1 MRFSRF
7 VGIDWSGAVGSRH
20 PSVQV
25 ATCEAGGGVPTL
37 VLPPGGV
44 WSRTQVLDWLGGLS
58 GDVLVGMDAGFG
70 FAAVPPFTAPARNL
84 WAEIDAVAAGDPD
97 PNADA
102 VAAKADLSVRTVF
115 RHFEDKDA
123 IFHAIDDLL
132 VAAYQ
137 PLLDAPYHSE
147 HWKGRLFE
155 LIERRC
161 IINEAAAVFRIS
173 AVMERYRSQFI
184 ADKYRRLHAG
194 EKRMLDA
201 VLPPEVQT
209 TTQAGRAL
217 LIACSFDTWRLL
229 RQDEELPPA
238 EVEAAIKQ
246 LVEDILAQAGA
257 Q

>member
-1 MRFSRF
+1 MTSAANVIR
-7 VGIDWSGAVGSRH
+7 
-20 PSVQV
+20 V
-25 ATCEAGGGVPTL
+25 A
-37 VLPPGGV
+37 
-44 WSRTQVLDWLGGLS
+44 
-58 GDVLVGMDAGFG
+58 MDAAQPVDDGRR
-70 FAAVPPFTAPARNL
+70 ARG
-84 WAEIDAVAAGDPD
+84 DANRARIIQAMVELVAAGDPD

-102 VAAKADLSVRTVF
+102 VAEKAGLSVRTVF

-137 PLLDAPYHSE
+137 PLLTAPYRSA

-155 LIERRC
+155 LIARRC
-161 IINEAAAVFRIS
+161 TINEAAAVFRIS

-184 ADKYRRLHAG
+184 AGKYRRLHAG

-201 VLPPEVQT
+201 VLPPELQT
-209 TTQAGRAL
+209 STQAGRAI

-229 RQDEELPPA
+229 RQDEELSPD
-238 EVEAAIKQ
+238 EVEAAIRQ

>member
-1 MRFSRF
+1 MRKTSSAR
-7 VGIDWSGAVGSRH
+7 IEIA
-20 PSVQV
+20 
-25 ATCEAGGGVPTL
+25 
-37 VLPPGGV
+37 PPGHDEPDGRRRRGNTSRARIVEAMLKLVREGNPSPGAARVAQLAGV
-44 WSRTQVLDWLGGLS
+44 SL
-58 GDVLVGMDAGFG
+58 
-70 FAAVPPFTAPARNL
+70 
-84 WAEIDAVAAGDPD
+84 
-97 PNADA
+97 
-102 VAAKADLSVRTVF
+102 RTVF

-137 PLLDAPYHSE
+137 PLLDAPYRSE

-194 EKRMLDA
+194 EKRMLNA
-201 VLPPEVQT
+201 VLPPELQT

-229 RQDEELPPA
+229 RQDEKLPPA

-246 LVEDILAQAGA
+246 LVEDILVQAGA

>member
-1 MRFSRF
+1 MS
-7 VGIDWSGAVGSRH
+7 SAA
-20 PSVQV
+20 SVIRI
-25 ATCEAGGGVPTL
+25 A
-37 VLPPGGV
+37 
-44 WSRTQVLDWLGGLS
+44 
-58 GDVLVGMDAGFG
+58 MDAARPEADGRRARG
-70 FAAVPPFTAPARNL
+70 AANRARIIQAMVEL
-84 WAEIDAVAAGDPD
+84 VAAGDPD

-137 PLLDAPYHSE
+137 PLLDAPYRSE

-184 ADKYRRLHAG
+184 AEKYRRLHAG

-201 VLPPEVQT
+201 VLPPELQT
-209 TTQAGRAL
+209 ATQARQAI

-229 RQDEELPPA
+229 RQDEELSPA
-238 EVEAAIKQ
+238 EVEAAMRQ
-246 LVEDILAQAGA
+246 LVENILVQAGA
-257 Q
+257 D

>member
-1 MRFSRF
+1 MS
-7 VGIDWSGAVGSRH
+7 SAA
-20 PSVQV
+20 SVIKI
-25 ATCEAGGGVPTL
+25 A
-37 VLPPGGV
+37 
-44 WSRTQVLDWLGGLS
+44 
-58 GDVLVGMDAGFG
+58 MDAVRPEADGRR
-70 FAAVPPFTAPARNL
+70 ARGASNRARIIQAMVEL
-84 WAEIDAVAAGDPD
+84 VAAGDPD

-137 PLLDAPYHSE
+137 PLLTAPYRSAD
-147 HWKGRLFE
+147 WKGRLFE

-161 IINEAAAVFRIS
+161 MINEAAALFRIS

-184 ADKYRRLHAG
+184 AAKYRRLHAG

-201 VLPPEVQT
+201 ILPPDLQT

-229 RQDEELPPA
+229 RQDEELSP
-238 EVEAAIKQ
+238 EDTQAAIRQ
-246 LVEDILAQAGA
+246 LVEDILVQAKV

>member
-1 MRFSRF
+1 MTSAANVIR
-7 VGIDWSGAVGSRH
+7 
-20 PSVQV
+20 V
-25 ATCEAGGGVPTL
+25 A
-37 VLPPGGV
+37 
-44 WSRTQVLDWLGGLS
+44 
-58 GDVLVGMDAGFG
+58 MDAAQPVDDGRR
-70 FAAVPPFTAPARNL
+70 ARG
-84 WAEIDAVAAGDPD
+84 DANRARIIQAMVELVAAGDPD

-102 VAAKADLSVRTVF
+102 VAEKAGLSVRTVF

-137 PLLDAPYHSE
+137 PLLTAAYRSE
-147 HWKGRLFE
+147 HWKGQLFE
-155 LIERRC
+155 LIARRC
-161 IINEAAAVFRIS
+161 TINEAAAVFRIS

-184 ADKYRRLHAG
+184 AAKYRRLHAG

-201 VLPPEVQT
+201 VLPPELQT
-209 TTQAGRAL
+209 STQAGRAI

-238 EVEAAIKQ
+238 EVEAAMRQ
-246 LVEDILAQAGA
+246 LVEDILVQAGA